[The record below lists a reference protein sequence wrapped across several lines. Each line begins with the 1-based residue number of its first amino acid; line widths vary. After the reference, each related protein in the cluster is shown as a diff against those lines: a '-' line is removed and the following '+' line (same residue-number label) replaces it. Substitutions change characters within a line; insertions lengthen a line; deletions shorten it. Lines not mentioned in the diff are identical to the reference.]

1 MNEKIVKIKAF
12 IKENKITYKEISEK
26 TGIPEGTLKHIFSG
40 VTKNPRIDTIQAI
53 ENAINYKEHKSL
65 SNSYYTTEEE
75 QIIEMY
81 RELSKN
87 NKEVVLRNMYILLD
101 PDQRQNYDIL
111 KKIK

>member
-1 MNEKIVKIKAF
+1 MNEEIIKIKAF

-26 TGIPEGTLKHIFSG
+26 TNIPEGTLKHIFSG
-40 VTKNPRIDTIQAI
+40 ITKNPRIDTLQAI
-53 ENAINYKEHKSL
+53 ENAINYKECKKL
-65 SNSYYTTEEE
+65 SNSYYTSEEE

-81 RELSKN
+81 RELSKY
-87 NKEVVLRNMYILLD
+87 NKEVVLRNMYILLE